1 MFVDP
6 SWPSVLDA
14 MGVVDATAFMAT
26 AFMATAFLV
35 FIDVTVPLPDF
46 PMADDWEEKIQT
58 LMQKLRLEIWNI

>member
-26 AFMATAFLV
+26 AFMATAFMATAFLV

-46 PMADDWEEKIQT
+46 PMTDDWEEKY
-58 LMQKLRLEIWNI
+58 KP

>member
-14 MGVVDATAFMAT
+14 MGVVDAGAFMAT
-26 AFMATAFLV
+26 AFMAAGFLV

-46 PMADDWEEKIQT
+46 PMTDDWEEKY
-58 LMQKLRLEIWNI
+58 KP